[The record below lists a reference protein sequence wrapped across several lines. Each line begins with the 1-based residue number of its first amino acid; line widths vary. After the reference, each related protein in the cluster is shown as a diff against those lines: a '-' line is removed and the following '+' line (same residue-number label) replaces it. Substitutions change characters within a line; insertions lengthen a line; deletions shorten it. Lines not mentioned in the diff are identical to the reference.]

1 MGSDI
6 LADVHI
12 RVEPRISVSEGHRIG
27 NAVTERLGQNTPGIR
42 DAILHIDPEDDDQKQ
57 PSINLPLRPTI
68 ENSVKAAFESLRNT
82 GVILQTVSPSNTV
95 LHYPE
100 GKLPVEIWALLTDLS
115 SWALAREIEAIVAK
129 KPQQPTCLAGVI
141 GPGDNHFANSSA

>member
-27 NAVTERLGQNTPGIR
+27 DAVADRLGQKTPGIR
-42 DAILHIDPEDDDQKQ
+42 DAILHVDPEDDDQEQ

-68 ENSVKAAFESLRNT
+68 ENSVKAAFESLQNT

-95 LHYPE
+95 LHYLE
-100 GKLPVEIWALLTDLS
+100 GKLSVEIWVPLTDLS
-115 SWALAREIEAIVAK
+115 SSALAREIEAIVTK
-129 KPQQPTCLAGVI
+129 QLQQSTCLAEVTVLFVPRGL
-141 GPGDNHFANSSA
+141 